1 MRIDQSQPKPRT
13 ILLVDDDSDFRWA
26 VSNVLTTAGYCVHQV
41 KDGIDCMEF
50 IENNIPDLILLD
62 FRMPGKDGLCVAEQI
77 KKKMQAV
84 PIVMITAHANIK
96 NAVDAIKIGVYD
108 YVCKPIDNNDLLF
121 TIQRGL
127 ETQDLM
133 QEVTLL
139 RKALAE
145 RTTLYER
152 MGSSDS
158 IKKMV
163 QLVEKV
169 ASTPFTVLIQGESG
183 TGKELVARAI
193 HDMGHEKDGPFVAVD
208 CGAIPET
215 LIESELFGF
224 QKGAFTGANANK
236 AGYFE
241 LASGGTLFL
250 DEVGNLPYPSQ
261 QKILRAMQERQIQ
274 RLGAKKAEPVHV
286 RILAATNQPLEADV
300 GAGRFRSDL
309 FYRLKEFIIDL
320 PALRNRKEDIPY
332 LAKRFMDE
340 AQIELN
346 KSCLGFSREALN
358 MLISCS
364 WPGNVRELRNVIRQ
378 AVLLCNDHEPIC
390 PEHLIL
396 TCDSTSDPDQ
406 TKMACLTNPNNRP
419 LKEIIRNYTESIEKR
434 LITEEIERCG
444 GNKSEAAR
452 GLGID
457 YKTLLRKLKTS
468 QTR

>member
-1 MRIDQSQPKPRT
+1 MRIDQSQSMPRN
-13 ILLVDDDSDFRWA
+13 ILMVDDDSDFRWA
-26 VSNVLTTAGYCVHQV
+26 VSNVLTTAGYFVHQV
-41 KDGIDCMEF
+41 KDGNECMEF
-50 IENNIPDLILLD
+50 LEKNIPDLILLD
-62 FRMPGKDGLCVAEQI
+62 FRMPGKDGFCVAEQI
-77 KKKMQAV
+77 KIKMQAV
-84 PIVMITAHANIK
+84 PIVMITAHVNIK
-96 NAVDAIKIGVYD
+96 NAVEAIKIGVYD

-121 TIQRGL
+121 TIQRAL

-133 QEVTLL
+133 QEVTRL
-139 RKALAE
+139 RKALGE

-169 ASTPFTVLIQGESG
+169 APTPFTVLIQGESG

-224 QKGAFTGANANK
+224 QKGAFTGAHADK
-236 AGYFE
+236 PGYFE

-286 RILAATNQPLEADV
+286 RIIAATNQPLEADV

-309 FYRLKEFIIDL
+309 FYRLKEFVIDL

-346 KSCLGFSREALN
+346 KSCSGFSREAMN
-358 MLISCS
+358 VLISCS

-378 AVLLCNDHEPIC
+378 AVLLCDAHEPIC

-396 TCDSTSDPDQ
+396 TGDSTSDPDQ
-406 TKMACLTNPNNRP
+406 TKMACPINPNNRP
-419 LKEIIRNYTESIEKR
+419 LKEIISKFTESIEKR
-434 LITEEIERCG
+434 LITEEIKRCG
-444 GNKSEAAR
+444 GNKSAAAR

-457 YKTLLRKLKTS
+457 YKTLLRKMKNS
-468 QTR
+468 QIQ